1 MTEQPTEPKAP
12 AHGGIGSFISFSAI
26 IVAALVAATTA
37 LIRPYLETSTES
49 TLLVAVFL
57 SVTTTTS
64 KSIYTACAEKIT
76 KGYRGTRWRSILLA
90 GLLAGLAACL
100 LGIVGISGAE
110 LAIGK
115 EPSISP
121 NGTQVI
127 PISPS
132 PAMGEEPSISPN
144 RTQGIP
150 SSPTPPPPAPLLISY
165 YYDSDGDKLGSG
177 DPVKYERGSQPF
189 GWVEQ
194 SGDKCPGI
202 LGGLQYQG
210 CPDPPVDPNTCVT
223 GYVWREAF
231 PGDLVCVTPET
242 RAKTAEDNSLADA
255 RREPGGGAYG
265 PATCRPSYVWREA
278 YPGDLV
284 CVTPET
290 RAKTAED
297 NSLAASR
304 RVGG

>member
-1 MTEQPTEPKAP
+1 MTEQPTPPKAP
-12 AHGGIGSFISFSAI
+12 THGGIGSLISFSAI

-37 LIRPYLETSTES
+37 LIRPYLEASTES

-57 SVTTTTS
+57 SVGTTTS
-64 KSIYTACAEKIT
+64 KSIYTAYVGKIA
-76 KGYRGTRWRSILLA
+76 KDFRGRRRWRSILLA

-100 LGIVGISGAE
+100 VGIVGTSAVE
-110 LAIGK
+110 LATGK

-127 PISPS
+127 PISP
-132 PAMGEEPSISPN
+132 PAAMGGEPSISP
-144 RTQGIP
+144 
-150 SSPTPPPPAPLLISY
+150 PAPTTLISF
-165 YYDSDGDKLGSG
+165 YYDLDGDKLGSG

-194 SGDKCPGI
+194 SGDKCPDIPGSVE
-202 LGGLQYQG
+202 LQG
-210 CPDPPVDPNTCVT
+210 CPYGPDTCIQ

-231 PGDLVCVTPET
+231 TGDHVCVTPQT
-242 RAKTAEDNSLADA
+242 RAQAADDTLQA
-255 RREPGGGAYG
+255 QAYWEPGGGLYG
-265 PATCRPSYVWREA
+265 PDTCIQGYVWREA
-278 YPGDLV
+278 HPGDHV
-284 CVTPET
+284 CVLPAK

-304 RVGG
+304 RVATN